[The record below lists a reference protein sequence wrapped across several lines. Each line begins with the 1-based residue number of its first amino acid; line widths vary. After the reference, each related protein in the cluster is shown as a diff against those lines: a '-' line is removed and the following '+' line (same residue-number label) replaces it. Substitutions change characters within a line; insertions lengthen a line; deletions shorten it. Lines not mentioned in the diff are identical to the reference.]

1 VANVHVEAAASR
13 EAKLRTEVAAAREIE
28 RVMEAMARQAGKYAD
43 DLKQKVEDAERKA
56 KDVASDLQT
65 VVEGTLSSL
74 LRVDSMFF
82 L

>member
-13 EAKLRTEVAAAREIE
+13 EAKLRIEVAAAREIE

-43 DLKQKVEDAERKA
+43 DVKQKVEDAERKA
-56 KDVASDLQT
+56 KDVASDLQA